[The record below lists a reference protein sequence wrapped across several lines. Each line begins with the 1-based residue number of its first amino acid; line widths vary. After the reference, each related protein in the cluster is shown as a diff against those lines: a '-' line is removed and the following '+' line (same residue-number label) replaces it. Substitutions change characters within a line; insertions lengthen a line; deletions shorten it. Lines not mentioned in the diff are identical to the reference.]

1 MNANSID
8 TLGIF
13 DRLKKSSFTEDQAH
27 AISEIFKDVQEEN
40 LKSIATKADLKYELT
55 QLKYDLTLRMGGI
68 MAAAVAI
75 LTAIIKLKG

>member
-1 MNANSID
+1 MNAGVD

-13 DRLKKSSFTEDQAH
+13 DRLKKSSFTEEQAH

-40 LKSIATKADLKYELT
+40 LKSIATKADLKYEIS
-55 QLKYDLTLRMGGI
+55 QLKYDFTLRMGA
-68 MAAAVAI
+68 MLAAAIGI